1 MRDLICDV
9 DVREPRIKY
18 DMGQRSVYDVSAAS
32 CIISPYQS

>member
-9 DVREPRIKY
+9 DVREPRKY